1 VLSVSA
7 KVALSLLAPMFFFL
21 AFQTLAEIA
30 VPGSLPVVVDGLER
44 ALAPVAALPLH
55 GAQGPDKLAGG
66 GVSGV
71 VEGFGVAAISADV
84 STGSRKAKVGI

>member
-55 GAQGPDKLAGG
+55 GDQGPDELAGG
-66 GVSGV
+66 GVGGV
-71 VEGFGVAAISADV
+71 VEGFGVAAVSANV
-84 STGSRKAKVGI
+84 STGSRKTKIWI